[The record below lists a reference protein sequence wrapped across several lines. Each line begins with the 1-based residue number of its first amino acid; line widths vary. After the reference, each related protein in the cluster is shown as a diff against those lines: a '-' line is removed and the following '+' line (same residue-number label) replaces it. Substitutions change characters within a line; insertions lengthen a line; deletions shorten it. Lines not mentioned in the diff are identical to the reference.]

1 MSAAMST
8 HKYFLLLVFCAFLAI
23 LLEAYKLVDIE
34 IDLNPG
40 GEPPKIF
47 TKESLAEFDGSDVG
61 FKIFIGWGIYS
72 AFAPVRTIGNRAV

>member
-1 MSAAMST
+1 MSAAMSSE
-8 HKYFLLLVFCAFLAI
+8 KYHFSILLFAVFIL

-47 TKESLAEFDGSDVG
+47 TKESIAEFDASDVCLQN
-61 FKIFIGWGIYS
+61 IQ
-72 AFAPVRTIGNRAV
+72 